1 MRILKF
7 LSVYLAFAALIF
19 IIVIGW
25 NWKEFTTVFD
35 NSDALTDGQEFVE
48 QTFSVGGMADFI
60 RGHPEYV
67 SVYSISLRS
76 DSAQLSIE
84 AEKPRTLGIL
94 SGSLLALHTVYAQQS
109 GEINLKTAVSIDSV
123 NLYQLPNHYRTAH
136 EKSLDWL
143 TENGRINDG
152 TVQLASLV
160 EVLVQYN
167 SLAIHDY
174 LLQRFGI
181 QSIWQTL
188 ATFGLKDTVYLAPFS
203 GYAIQLHPKILG
215 GTFDQR
221 FDSLMQ
227 LSENDRANAVY
238 MSARAYIYNANFRDK
253 VTNAFQEFES
263 GISFMQEKQ
272 AFAAYPQLS
281 AKDLSSIFQQ
291 AISTEI
297 LNKES
302 KQRLL
307 GWMSWPMGDRTFTHL
322 FHIYGGVFENRMSLA
337 GGLDIAYS
345 KERADTVI
353 QTVLFDRIPIALWFH
368 MSSKYIH
375 QDYQR
380 RLVWDAELR
389 ERSLKA
395 PKRGE

>member
-7 LSVYLAFAALIF
+7 LSVYLAFAAFIF
-19 IIVIGW
+19 VIVIGW

-48 QTFSVGGMADFI
+48 QTFSLGGMADFI
-60 RGHPEYV
+60 REHPEFV

-84 AEKPRTLGIL
+84 ADKPRTLGIL
-94 SGSLLALHTVYAQQS
+94 SGSLLALHAVY
-109 GEINLKTAVSIDSV
+109 GEQKGLLNLNTKVPIDSV

-143 TENGRINDG
+143 TENNRLENGMVN
-152 TVQLASLV
+152 LKSLT
-160 EVLVQYN
+160 EVLIQYN

-174 LLQRFGI
+174 LLQRFRI
-181 QSIWQTL
+181 QSIWETL
-188 ATFGLKDTVYLAPFS
+188 AQFGLQDTVFLAPFS
-203 GYAIQLHPKILG
+203 GFAIQFHPHILG
-215 GTFDQR
+215 GTFEQR
-221 FDSLMQ
+221 FDSLSTKTE
-227 LSENDRANAVY
+227 LERADAVY
-238 MSARAYIYNANFRDK
+238 RSARAYIYNANFRAK
-253 VTNAFQEFES
+253 VTAAFQEFES
-263 GISFMQEKQ
+263 GLGFMQEKY
-272 AFAAYPQLS
+272 AFALYPKLSVRKLTSLFQKALTSGELTNVAKQQL
-281 AKDLSSIFQQ
+281 LTWF
-291 AISTEI
+291 
-297 LNKES
+297 
-302 KQRLL
+302 
-307 GWMSWPMGDRTFTHL
+307 SWPMSDRTFSHL
-322 FHIYGGVFENRMSLA
+322 FHFYGGIFESRMSLA
-337 GGLDIAYS
+337 GGLDIAHS

-353 QTVLFDRIPIALWFH
+353 QTVIFDRIPIALWFH

-395 PKRGE
+395 PKRSG